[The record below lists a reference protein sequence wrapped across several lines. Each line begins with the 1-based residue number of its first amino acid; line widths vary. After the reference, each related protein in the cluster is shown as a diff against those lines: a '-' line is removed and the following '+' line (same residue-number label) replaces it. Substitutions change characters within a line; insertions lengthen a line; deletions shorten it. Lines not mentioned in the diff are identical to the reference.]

1 MDTLCK
7 SSTQHCKYI
16 NANIIMK
23 ANRQKSLFQLAALQ
37 EELNLERKL
46 VSNAIEKERLMTSKR
61 DDGEC
66 YFFYEQKTFSM
77 PWIKCVNANV
87 NALIS
92 IT

>member
-1 MDTLCK
+1 
-7 SSTQHCKYI
+7 
-16 NANIIMK
+16 MK
-23 ANRQKSLFQLAALQ
+23 ANCQKSLFQLAALQ
-37 EELNLERKL
+37 EELNLERNL

-66 YFFYEQKTFSM
+66 YFFM
-77 PWIKCVNANV
+77 RWIKCMNANV